1 MSNNGQQLSSID
13 EIEKILALDKR
24 SFRPQISDLNNIY
37 FL

>member
-24 SFRPQISDLNNIY
+24 SFCPQIGDLNNIY